1 MRVIETVSQAVSAC
15 AELPRPLGLVPTM
28 GYLHP
33 GHLSLVR
40 RARRENASVVVS
52 IFVNPAQ
59 FGPNEDL
66 STYPRN
72 MPRDLTALEEE
83 KVNIVFTPATSEL
96 YPPGMD
102 TWVEVGAASRR
113 LEGAHRPG
121 HFRGVATVVAK
132 LFNVTSPTRAYF
144 GQKDGQQA
152 AVVKAMVR
160 DLNMPVEIVVS
171 PTVRESDGLACS
183 SRNSRLNP
191 TERRAAP
198 VVYRALR
205 AAEQLW
211 LSGEVRADELKRR
224 ARTILEAEP
233 LVRKIDYVSVA
244 HGETMEE
251 LEVATNGAMLS
262 IAAWIGNVRLIDN
275 VILSVGRSSCISPR
289 SLVVFILHV
298 ETNLEDYH

>member
-1 MRVIETVSQAVSAC
+1 
-15 AELPRPLGLVPTM
+15 M
-28 GYLHP
+28 GFLHP
-33 GHLSLVR
+33 GHLSLVN
-40 RARRENASVVVS
+40 RARRENASVVVT
-52 IFVNPAQ
+52 IFVNPTQ

-66 STYPRN
+66 TAYPRD
-72 MPRDLTALEEE
+72 MAHDLSILESE
-83 KVNIVFTPATSEL
+83 KVDLVFAPESSEL

-102 TWVEVGAASRR
+102 TWVEPGAVARR

-144 GQKDGQQA
+144 GRKDGQQD

-191 TERRAAP
+191 AERHAAP
-198 VVYRALR
+198 VLHRALR

-211 LSGEVRADELKRR
+211 LTGETRAAVLRR
-224 ARTILEAEP
+224 RVHTILSAEP
-233 LVRKIDYVSVA
+233 LVQKIDYVSLA
-244 HGETMEE
+244 HSETMQE
-251 LEVATNGAMLS
+251 LDAATTGAMLS
-262 IAAWIGNVRLIDN
+262 TAVHIGNVRLIDN
-275 VILSVGRSSCISPR
+275 IVLGDIR
-289 SLVVFILHV
+289 
-298 ETNLEDYH
+298 